1 MSSITTSPELSA
13 SNRAI
18 AKIIA
23 IAGSIASQWARA
35 QEAQR
40 LAEKY
45 LYLSD
50 ENLMTSGTTR
60 EAVIDRIRRVMT
72 DKV

>member
-13 SNRAI
+13 SNRTI
-18 AKIIA
+18 AKMFA

-45 LYLSD
+45 LCLS
-50 ENLMTSGTTR
+50 EQALMERGTTR
-60 EAVIDRIRRVMT
+60 EVVIGRIRRVMT

>member
-1 MSSITTSPELSA
+1 MSSITTSPELSTQKTVA
-13 SNRAI
+13 ATIIAFFGAI
-18 AKIIA
+18 AA
-23 IAGSIASQWARA
+23 QWARA

-45 LYLSD
+45 LCLS
-50 ENLMTSGTTR
+50 EQALMERGTNR
-60 EAVIDRIRRVMT
+60 EAVIDRIRGVMT

>member
-13 SNRAI
+13 STRAT

-35 QEAQR
+35 QEARR

-50 ENLMTSGTTR
+50 EDLMTSGTTR
-60 EAVIDRIRRVMT
+60 EVVIGRIRRVMT